1 VSRLR
6 IAAIVLAAVV
16 GAWGITLVVLDS
28 VLASRQANGTTAR
41 LGESLHGH
49 SELAGANLALVRGE
63 LDLDG
68 LSVHRDDT
76 LGHLALE
83 IGRIRCDL
91 PPLGWALV
99 DGTCRE
105 LAIRKTRLDVSAAAL
120 LQIEHPRRAPVHA
133 RSIVVD
139 DAELQFAPSAFAPSL
154 GVIRIAIDHAEAG
167 DTVLRTPLSWVFA
180 LESLNARVELPA
192 GIALRV
198 RYADGV
204 IAVAGG
210 LLGSDPVELSVHL
223 PSAAEAGDAKAE
235 LAMLVELGE
244 QIAARVV
251 EKRASDWLRS
261 TLPRASR

>member
-1 VSRLR
+1 MGR
-6 IAAIVLAAVV
+6 IAALALAALV
-16 GAWGITLVVLDS
+16 GAWLVTLVVLDS
-28 VLASRQANGTTAR
+28 VLASRQANGTKAR

-49 SELAGANLALVRGE
+49 SEVASANLALVRGE

-68 LSVHRDDT
+68 LSVHRDDA

-83 IGRIRCDL
+83 IDRIRCDL

-120 LQIEHPRRAPVHA
+120 LQIEHPRQAPVHA
-133 RSIVVD
+133 RRIVVD
-139 DAELQFAPSAFAPSL
+139 DAELHFAASAFAPSL
-154 GVIRIAIDHAEAG
+154 GAIHVAIDHAEAG

-180 LESLNARVELPA
+180 LERLTARIELPA
-192 GIALRV
+192 DISLRV
-198 RYADGV
+198 SYADGV
-204 IAVAGG
+204 LAVAGA
-210 LLGSDPVELSVHL
+210 LLGSDPVELAVHL

-235 LAMLVELGE
+235 LALLVEIGE

-251 EKRASDWLRS
+251 ARRASDWLRAA
-261 TLPRASR
+261 LR